1 MPEALAENIPKHRQ
15 APVTVQ
21 NNGYLRR
28 CVTTCSK

>member
-1 MPEALAENIPKHRQ
+1 MPEAAVDNSLEHRQ

-28 CVTTCSK
+28 CGMTCSK